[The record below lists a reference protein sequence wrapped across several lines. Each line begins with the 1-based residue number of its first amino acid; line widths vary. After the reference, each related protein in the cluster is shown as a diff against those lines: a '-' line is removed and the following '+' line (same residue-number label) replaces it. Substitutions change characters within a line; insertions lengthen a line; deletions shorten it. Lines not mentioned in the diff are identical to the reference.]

1 MAVVTINFPDR
12 GLLGIHG
19 VPAPCGRVCFRGGEV
34 PHGAKLDAAYT
45 VAVNHDGNSYRMYC
59 HFGVEYLANRRR
71 LAYYFQN
78 EGRPPAELYD
88 LGCESDGVAASIALL
103 GAKCLQFAGVTLD
116 PCEGPGWEKNSERA
130 YRLRLNPQE
139 KLGGLWVYIILSD
152 MGRLSSVKL
161 YEAITGGDNDYRIL
175 GSGQFDPFLTA
186 VLGADYWNELT
197 KLVSLGVFK
206 GSEDD

>member
-1 MAVVTINFPDR
+1 MTTVTINFPDR

-19 VPAPCGRVCFRGGEV
+19 VPAPCGQVRFHGGEV

-45 VAVNHDGNSYRMYC
+45 VTVKHDGSSYRMYC

-78 EGRPPAELYD
+78 EGLPPAELDD
-88 LGCESDGVAASIALL
+88 LGGESDGVATSVALL

-116 PCEGPGWEKNSERA
+116 PCEGPGWEKVSERV

-139 KLGGLWVYIILSD
+139 KLGALWVYITLSS

-161 YEAITGGDNDYRIL
+161 YEAITSDDNDYRIL

-186 VLGADYWNELT
+186 VLGVDYWNELV

-206 GSEDD
+206 EGEND

>member
-19 VPAPCGRVCFRGGEV
+19 VPAPCGRVCFHGGEA

-45 VAVNHDGNSYRMYC
+45 VIVKHDGNSYRMYC

-71 LAYYFQN
+71 LVYYFQN
-78 EGRPPAELYD
+78 EGLPQAGLYD
-88 LGCESDGVAASIALL
+88 LGCESDCVAASIALL

-116 PCEGPGWEKNSERA
+116 PCEGPGWEKVSERA

-139 KLGGLWVYIILSD
+139 KLGELWVHIILSG

-161 YEAITGGDNDYRIL
+161 YEAITSDDNDYRIL

>member
-1 MAVVTINFPDR
+1 MATVTIDFPDR

-19 VPAPCGRVCFRGGEV
+19 VPAPCGQVRFCGGEV

-45 VAVNHDGNSYRMYC
+45 VIVEHDGNSYHMHC

-78 EGRPPAELYD
+78 EGLPPAELDD
-88 LGCESDGVAASIALL
+88 LGGESDGVAASVALL

-116 PCEGPGWEKNSERA
+116 PCGGPGWEKVSEKA

-139 KLGGLWVYIILSD
+139 KLGPLFVCIILSG

-161 YEAITGGDNDYRIL
+161 YEAITSDDNDYRIL
-175 GSGQFDPFLTA
+175 GSDQFDPFLTA
-186 VLGADYWNELT
+186 VLGVDYWNELA

-206 GSEDD
+206 KGEND

>member
-1 MAVVTINFPDR
+1 MTTVTINFPDR
-12 GLLGIHG
+12 GLFGIHG
-19 VPAPCGRVCFRGGEV
+19 VPAPCGRVRFYGGEV

-45 VAVNHDGNSYRMYC
+45 VTVKHDGNSYHMHC

-78 EGRPPAELYD
+78 EGLPPAELDD
-88 LGCESDGVAASIALL
+88 LGSESDGVAASVALL

-116 PCEGPGWEKNSERA
+116 PCEGPGWEKVSERT

-139 KLGGLWVYIILSD
+139 NLGELWVYIILSD

-161 YEAITGGDNDYRIL
+161 YEAITSDDNDYRIL
-175 GSGQFDPFLTA
+175 GSDQFDPFLTA
-186 VLGADYWNELT
+186 VLGADYWNELA

-206 GSEDD
+206 DSEND

>member
-1 MAVVTINFPDR
+1 MTIVTVNFPDR

-19 VPAPCGRVCFRGGEV
+19 VPAPCGDVCFIGGKV

-45 VAVNHDGNSYRMYC
+45 VTVKHDDNSYHMRC

-78 EGRPPAELYD
+78 EGLPPAELVD
-88 LGCESDGVAASIALL
+88 LEGDSDGVAASIALL

-116 PCEGPGWEKNSERA
+116 SCEGSGWEKVSERA

-139 KLGGLWVYIILSD
+139 KFGLLFVHIILSD

-161 YEAITGGDNDYRIL
+161 YEAITSSDNDYRIL
-175 GSGQFDPFLTA
+175 GSDRYDPFLTA
-186 VLGADYWNELT
+186 VLGGDYWNELA

-206 GSEDD
+206 EGEND

>member
-1 MAVVTINFPDR
+1 MTIVTINFPDR

-19 VPAPCGRVCFRGGEV
+19 VPAPCGQVCFHGGEV

-45 VAVNHDGNSYRMYC
+45 VIVKHDGNSYHMRC
-59 HFGVEYLANRRR
+59 HFGVEYFANRRK
-71 LAYYFQN
+71 LVYYFQN
-78 EGRPPAELYD
+78 EGLSPAELPD
-88 LGCESDGVAASIALL
+88 FDEAPDDVTAATALL

-116 PCEGPGWEKNSERA
+116 PCEGPGWEKVCEGT

-139 KLGGLWVYIILSD
+139 KLGALWVYIILSG

-161 YEAITGGDNDYRIL
+161 YEAITSDDNDYRIL

>member
-1 MAVVTINFPDR
+1 MTTVTINFPDQ

-19 VPAPCGRVCFRGGEV
+19 VPAPCGQVRFYGGKV

-45 VAVNHDGNSYRMYC
+45 VTVKHDGNSYCMYC

-78 EGRPPAELYD
+78 EGLPPAELDD
-88 LGCESDGVAASIALL
+88 LGGKSDGVAASVALL

-116 PCEGPGWEKNSERA
+116 PCKGPGWEKVSERV

-139 KLGGLWVYIILSD
+139 KLGPLFVYIILSG

-161 YEAITGGDNDYRIL
+161 YEAITSDDNDYRIL
-175 GSGQFDPFLTA
+175 GSGQFDPFLAA
-186 VLGADYWNELT
+186 VLGVDYWNELA

-206 GSEDD
+206 EGEND

>member
-1 MAVVTINFPDR
+1 MATVAINFPDR

-19 VPAPCGRVCFRGGEV
+19 VPSPCGQVRFYGGEV

-45 VAVNHDGNSYRMYC
+45 VIVKHNGNSYRMHC

-78 EGRPPAELYD
+78 EGLPPAELDD
-88 LGCESDGVAASIALL
+88 LGGGSDGVAASVALL

-116 PCEGPGWEKNSERA
+116 SCEGPGWEKVSEKA

-139 KLGGLWVYIILSD
+139 KLGPLFVYIILSG

-161 YEAITGGDNDYRIL
+161 YEAITSDDNDYRIL

-186 VLGADYWNELT
+186 VLGVDYWNELA

-206 GSEDD
+206 EGEND